1 MANYNTTTKV
11 LIGDVSEKAD
21 SVTGSIAKEIS
32 DYLQTI
38 DTGKTL
44 LAIGLT
50 IHAHKLVAMIIH
62 DS

>member
-21 SVTGSIAKEIS
+21 SVTGSIAKEVN
-32 DYLQTI
+32 DYMQTI
-38 DTGKTL
+38 ADTKT
-44 LAIGLT
+44 IRGFD
-50 IHAHKLVAMIIH
+50 ISVHGHQLVVTIIH